1 MSLIPHF
8 NSLYDNFFDDGD
20 FFLSR
25 QILPLGRLNNKYK
38 TFDLD
43 VEETNNN
50 YKITADIPGIDKT
63 DIDISFDNNMLTI
76 SFERKEETKETRD
89 KYLHVE
95 RKYGKYSR
103 SIYFPYNFKFED
115 INACYKDGVLNI
127 IIPKNKNDS
136 RKKIEVQ

>member
-43 VEETNNN
+43 VEETNNS
-50 YKITADIPGIDKT
+50 YKITADIPGVDKT
-63 DIDISFDNNMLTI
+63 DIDISFDNNMLSI
-76 SFERKEETKETRD
+76 SFERKEETKESHN
-89 KYLHVE
+89 KYHHFE
-95 RKYGKYSR
+95 RRYGKYSR

-115 INACYKDGVLNI
+115 INAHYKDGVLNI
-127 IIPKNKNDS
+127 IIPKNKNDD